1 MNLNWLVTPVG
12 YQSVV
17 KYCPLCKIKRN
28 FYPAGSFRINA
39 QKKLLDIWSIYK
51 CVQCDYTWNVEILSR
66 IHVNRIDPHLYEC
79 FLLNDPPTVMRYSF
93 DYKVLSKNKAE
104 IADSP
109 EFIVYGDEFSFL
121 ESNRSIRIKIVFA
134 YPIRIKLISILTK
147 ILALSRNKLVK
158 LVEENKIQGLT
169 PSQLKRKINS
179 NTELTI
185 YLSEEIEI
193 QKYK

>member
-1 MNLNWLVTPVG
+1 MNLNWLVTPIG

-66 IHVNRIDPHLYEC
+66 VHVNRIDPHLYEC
-79 FLLNDPPTVMRYSF
+79 FLLNNPLTVMRYSF

-104 IADSP
+104 IAGSP
-109 EFIVYGDEFSFL
+109 EFIVYGDEISSL
-121 ESNRSIRIKIVFA
+121 DSNRFIRINIVFVQ
-134 YPIRIKLISILTK
+134 LILI
-147 ILALSRNKLVK
+147 
-158 LVEENKIQGLT
+158 
-169 PSQLKRKINS
+169 
-179 NTELTI
+179 
-185 YLSEEIEI
+185 
-193 QKYK
+193 

>member
-12 YQSVV
+12 YQLVV

-66 IHVNRIDPHLYEC
+66 IHVNRIDPHLYER
-79 FLLNDPPTVMRYSF
+79 FLLNDPLTVMQYSF

-109 EFIVYGDEFSFL
+109 EFTVYGDEFSFV
-121 ESNRSIRIKIVFA
+121 ESNSLIRIKIVFT

-147 ILALSRNKLVK
+147 KLALSRNNLIR
-158 LVEENKIQGLT
+158 LMEENKIQGLT
-169 PSQLKRKINS
+169 LNQLKRKINS

-193 QKYK
+193 QKYR